1 MSQSEFET
9 INSILDIWRTVIQAI
24 VFLVLWAAA
33 FREKKIKRDGIVAVL
48 FILAKAWAGER
59 QMAKASSAYE
69 SNVMTETVAG
79 GDSLLG

>member
-1 MSQSEFET
+1 M
-9 INSILDIWRTVIQAI
+9 DIWRIVIQAI

-48 FILAKAWAGER
+48 FILAKTWAGER